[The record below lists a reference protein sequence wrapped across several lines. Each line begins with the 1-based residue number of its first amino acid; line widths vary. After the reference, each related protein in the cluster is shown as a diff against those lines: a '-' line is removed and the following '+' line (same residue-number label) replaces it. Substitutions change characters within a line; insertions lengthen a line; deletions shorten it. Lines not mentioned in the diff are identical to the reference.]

1 MEQRSTT
8 KANNKTKVKQQSQQP
23 TTQPMN
29 QPTNQ
34 PTTTQLPLFLPF
46 RACHIH
52 IKTEP
57 LKLMKQPFYFF
68 GPSNLCFA
76 KH

>member
-1 MEQRSTT
+1 MGNGT
-8 KANNKTKVKQQSQQP
+8 KVKQQSSNNKGQTTKVKQQSQQP

-57 LKLMKQPFYFF
+57 LELMK
-68 GPSNLCFA
+68 
-76 KH
+76 